1 MVATN
6 AQARKARAL
15 FEETEGIDIYSAA
28 GIATAS
34 LVKSVADGRID
45 PEKIVMLNITGG
57 GEHRCQQDKELWY
70 LEPSLVFP
78 ISRYCTGR
86 IENVMILNKK
96 RIVRISWINTRT
108 SPAATRLPRC
118 LRLSAL
124 GESLS
129 LSLKRYF
136 KSPFVRLIIFDII
149 ISIPQAI

>member
-1 MVATN
+1 MSSASTIISTMSVFVEPDIRLKVCASCVIKINPNSMTHDIITAKILPRICAFVN
-6 AQARKARAL
+6 CEQKSYSSKRIRIAL
-15 FEETEGIDIYSAA
+15 T
-28 GIATAS
+28 
-34 LVKSVADGRID
+34 
-45 PEKIVMLNITGG
+45 
-57 GEHRCQQDKELWY
+57 
-70 LEPSLVFP
+70 

-96 RIVRISWINTRT
+96 RIVRISWISTRT